1 MNDFI
6 NYGRYLLACIGT
18 ILNVF
23 LGGWDT
29 TLQVL
34 ICFIV
39 LDYLT
44 GLLAAYFKR
53 ELSSDVGRKGIAK
66 KVLILVMVGLAAMI
80 DRTGVVG
87 EPVFRTLA
95 CWFYIGNEGLS
106 ITENAA
112 YLGLPIP
119 DPLKEAMA
127 NIRGKGDSGKQN
139 GKAGT

>member
-1 MNDFI
+1 MNEYI
-6 NYGRYLLACIGT
+6 NYGRYILAAVGT
-18 ILNVF
+18 AVNFL

-44 GLLAAYFKR
+44 GMMAAYFKK

-119 DPLKEAMA
+119 EPLKEAMA
-127 NIRGKGDSGKQN
+127 NIKGKGQN
-139 GKAGT
+139 GKVGM